1 MKDISERA
9 FPKGHFDEGHFEGR
23 AFPKGER
30 AKGMKGIVHKLEFP
44 QKLLNNLRV
53 GTPEKQTQRSSAQ
66 KHWQKLSTKVLNVKL
81 RITLII
87 YQHPNHLPSP
97 HLCEVEA
104 IDVLVKRSPVPF
116 FEVAQPFFKY

>member
-44 QKLLNNLRV
+44 
-53 GTPEKQTQRSSAQ
+53 PY
-66 KHWQKLSTKVLNVKL
+66 
-81 RITLII
+81 II
-87 YQHPNHLPSP
+87 
-97 HLCEVEA
+97 
-104 IDVLVKRSPVPF
+104 
-116 FEVAQPFFKY
+116 

>member
-44 QKLLNNLRV
+44 PCCCSINRNIIVGKQAVIYVGWDQVPERV
-53 GTPEKQTQRSSAQ
+53 RLWQVKVGLKSDFWQR
-66 KHWQKLSTKVLNVKL
+66 V
-81 RITLII
+81 
-87 YQHPNHLPSP
+87 PNK
-97 HLCEVEA
+97 C
-104 IDVLVKRSPVPF
+104 
-116 FEVAQPFFKY
+116 

>member
-44 QKLLNNLRV
+44 QKNMSYSKWP
-53 GTPEKQTQRSSAQ
+53 GSHEYTFIHGDKTEQDGDEKEKA
-66 KHWQKLSTKVLNVKL
+66 
-81 RITLII
+81 
-87 YQHPNHLPSP
+87 
-97 HLCEVEA
+97 C
-104 IDVLVKRSPVPF
+104 
-116 FEVAQPFFKY
+116 

>member
-44 QKLLNNLRV
+44 RYLTSHISNALLSILRNLLALKGV
-53 GTPEKQTQRSSAQ
+53 
-66 KHWQKLSTKVLNVKL
+66 
-81 RITLII
+81 
-87 YQHPNHLPSP
+87 
-97 HLCEVEA
+97 
-104 IDVLVKRSPVPF
+104 F
-116 FEVAQPFFKY
+116 

>member
-44 QKLLNNLRV
+44 PSFWCCDPKNPDTLFGKNV
-53 GTPEKQTQRSSAQ
+53 PSQR
-66 KHWQKLSTKVLNVKL
+66 L
-81 RITLII
+81 
-87 YQHPNHLPSP
+87 
-97 HLCEVEA
+97 
-104 IDVLVKRSPVPF
+104 
-116 FEVAQPFFKY
+116 

>member
-44 QKLLNNLRV
+44 RFTHDKCDFAVKILKFY
-53 GTPEKQTQRSSAQ
+53 T
-66 KHWQKLSTKVLNVKL
+66 LS
-81 RITLII
+81 
-87 YQHPNHLPSP
+87 
-97 HLCEVEA
+97 
-104 IDVLVKRSPVPF
+104 
-116 FEVAQPFFKY
+116 

>member
-44 QKLLNNLRV
+44 QF
-53 GTPEKQTQRSSAQ
+53 
-66 KHWQKLSTKVLNVKL
+66 
-81 RITLII
+81 I
-87 YQHPNHLPSP
+87 
-97 HLCEVEA
+97 
-104 IDVLVKRSPVPF
+104 
-116 FEVAQPFFKY
+116 